1 MTDRGMG
8 DFPIGGGSLL
18 PPGEGRLGC
27 ILYAMST
34 FSDLFTTACL
44 LMAAN
49 NPDDVSRRQFL
60 RSLGLAG
67 AVGMGG
73 TLLAACGG
81 GSDGSGN
88 GSGNGST
95 ESTSESA
102 TASADCADLSSLSDA
117 QKQQRKQMVKSLNYV
132 EESPEADKNCAN
144 CQLYQQE
151 KFGAGCGGC
160 QLFPGPVAEGGYCDS
175 WAPTS

>member
-1 MTDRGMG
+1 M
-8 DFPIGGGSLL
+8 
-18 PPGEGRLGC
+18 GC
-27 ILYAMST
+27 ILCVMPT
-34 FSDLFTTACL
+34 FSDLFTTAYL

-73 TLLAACGG
+73 TLIAACGG

-88 GSGNGST
+88 GSGG
-95 ESTSESA
+95 STSESA